1 MSVSLYAKSRN
12 IAFESWKFPVGE
24 IGVKIT
30 GEIDPTELHFV
41 KIKFQSNDDIF
52 VALNLVDALERVGV
66 AKRNIKLDIP
76 YFPYSRQ
83 DRVCH
88 AGESFALKVAFDIL
102 ATAGVRIYTR
112 DMHSNAHLDFPP
124 IVHNTKQHELA
135 LGLPEYDLLVGPD
148 AGSAKKVSGVAKS
161 MQTKFILLNKS
172 RVGRSIEIEV
182 PDTHHPIKGRVC
194 IVDDLCDGGGT
205 FIAAANALFA
215 ASDDR
220 AITQLDL
227 YVTHGFFT
235 AGIEKL
241 KTTFDNIY
249 CSVLYSEDQ
258 ETINFVKEI

>member
-41 KIKFQSNDDIF
+41 KINFQSNDDIF

-112 DMHSNAHLDFPP
+112 DMHSNAYLDFPP

-148 AGSAKKVSGVAKS
+148 AGSMKKVSLVSKQHNTPYIA
-161 MQTKFILLNKS
+161 LNKR
-172 RVGRSIEIEV
+172 RVGRSIEIDV
-182 PDTHHPIKGRVC
+182 PITENPIKGRVC

-205 FIAAANALFA
+205 FIAAAKAIRD
-215 ASDDR
+215 ASDGE
-220 AITQLDL
+220 ISTLDL
-227 YVTHGFFT
+227 YVTHGFCT
-235 AGIEKL
+235 AGIDKL
-241 KTTFDNIY
+241 KAVFDNIY

>member
-52 VALNLVDALERVGV
+52 VALNLVDSLERLGV

-102 ATAGVRIYTR
+102 ATAGVQIITR
-112 DMHSNAHLDFPP
+112 DMHSNVYQDFLP
-124 IVHNTKQHELA
+124 IIQNRSQRDMA
-135 LGLPEYDLLVGPD
+135 LGIPDYDLLVGPD
-148 AGSAKKVSGVAKS
+148 AGSKKKISNVADSFNVPYITLEKRRIGK
-161 MQTKFILLNKS
+161 M
-172 RVGRSIEIEV
+172 IEIGA
-182 PDTHHPIKGRVC
+182 PITDHKIQDRIC

-205 FIAAANALFA
+205 FLAAAKAIRDA
-215 ASDDR
+215 A
-220 AITQLDL
+220 TGEVTTLDL

-235 AGIEKL
+235 AGIDKL
-241 KTTFDNIY
+241 KDVFDNIY
-249 CSVLYSEDQ
+249 CSVLYSEDAD
-258 ETINFVKEI
+258 TINFVKEI